1 MLYDYMQL
9 TTYIPFLKNH
19 TKLILL
25 VCIGS
30 FLSPNSWGQ
39 SNGLR
44 VKYNLFVDDGK
55 SDGSKVTIERDGQK
69 WKVRDGADGK
79 NNIDLDYQHDYI
91 FSFSKNGYVTKKVFI
106 STKVPKSSIKDGFDP
121 YVFDITIYKQFEG
134 VNVVMFNQPV
144 ARIVFK
150 EDIDNFEYDTDYTK
164 SVLANMQTVEEE
176 LKKKKKE
183 EKKNPSTAK
192 KEPISKKNNEGDG
205 SEEKHDAENMDKNNS
220 ETAGKQKVATENDSR
235 TKINA
240 QTESDDKRYML
251 GKTEGSDRN
260 PNKTKNNF
268 PEKREEKQFVE
279 GNKRITEITI
289 TKQGKTF
296 VYRKVVYIWGVFY
309 FRNNISITESTY
321 IQEAL

>member
-1 MLYDYMQL
+1 MERPNYL
-9 TTYIPFLKNH
+9 PFIKNH
-19 TKLILL
+19 TKLILFI
-25 VCIGS
+25 CFGG
-30 FLSPNSWGQ
+30 FLCLNSWGQ

-55 SDGSKVTIERDGQK
+55 DDGSKVTIERDGEK
-69 WKVRDGADGK
+69 WKVRDGAEGRSS
-79 NNIDLDYQHDYI
+79 IDLEYQHDYI
-91 FSFSKNGYVTKKVFI
+91 FSFSKNGYVTKKVFV
-106 STKVPKSSIKDGFDP
+106 STKVPKSAIKDGFDP
-121 YVFDITIYKQFEG
+121 YAFDITIYKQFEG

-164 SVLANMQTVEEE
+164 SVLANMQAVEEE
-176 LKKKKKE
+176 LKKKNKE
-183 EKKNPSTAK
+183 EKKKPSASK
-192 KEPISKKNNEGDG
+192 KESISKKNEEGDG
-205 SEEKHDAENMDKNNS
+205 SEEKRDTENIDKNSS
-220 ETAGKQKVATENDSR
+220 EADGKQKVATENDSR
-235 TKINA
+235 TKTNA

-251 GKTEGSDRN
+251 GKTEDSEREPD
-260 PNKTKNNF
+260 KIKNNT
-268 PEKREEKQFVE
+268 PEKREEKQFIE

-289 TKQGKTF
+289 TKQGKAF